1 MSKGFKALFQLG
13 SSMVSPP
20 HAKST
25 VPFGMV
31 LFIFYDAVGNS
42 MERSG
47 VILSAEHK
55 MFKGRISQEMRPFII
70 VLSQS

>member
-1 MSKGFKALFQLG
+1 MA
-13 SSMVSPP
+13 
-20 HAKST
+20 
-25 VPFGMV
+25 

-42 MERSG
+42 TERSG

-55 MFKGRISQEMRPFII
+55 MLKGRISCEMRPFII